1 VRFVP
6 PVRPSRRLLIA
17 TATCGAL
24 AVSLLPASSAFAANG
39 KTSASDVAAAQAQV
53 DALNTAADK
62 AVEAYDQAQ
71 AALDAAAAQAKAE
84 QAAVA
89 RATAQV
95 QVARAGVQALAAS
108 EYEHGVDNSS
118 LTYLLSGD
126 STSIGEKAALL
137 GAVNRA
143 QGASLTKVID
153 ADRKLE
159 ATQAQATQALAAQQ
173 AAASALAARQVSV
186 QKALAA
192 QQAVLTTKKGQLAQE
207 QAAAAAAQ
215 RLAAQQQAQL
225 QASRS
230 KARTPVTTASVP
242 NARPGGAP
250 VPAPAPVPASGGA
263 ATAIAFAYAQL
274 GKPYRFGGAG
284 PGSYDCSGLTMRA
297 WGAAGVSLAHSSSA
311 QQHEGRPVSLS
322 ALQPGDLVFW
332 GNPAY
337 HVAIYIGGGRV
348 IAAPHTGTVVQIQA
362 IWGRPSGAVRP

>member
-1 VRFVP
+1 
-6 PVRPSRRLLIA
+6 
-17 TATCGAL
+17 
-24 AVSLLPASSAFAANG
+24 
-39 KTSASDVAAAQAQV
+39 
-53 DALNTAADK
+53 
-62 AVEAYDQAQ
+62 
-71 AALDAAAAQAKAE
+71 
-84 QAAVA
+84 
-89 RATAQV
+89 
-95 QVARAGVQALAAS
+95 
-108 EYEHGVDNSS
+108 
-118 LTYLLSGD
+118 
-126 STSIGEKAALL
+126 
-137 GAVNRA
+137 
-143 QGASLTKVID
+143 
-153 ADRKLE
+153 
-159 ATQAQATQALAAQQ
+159 
-173 AAASALAARQVSV
+173 V

-192 QQAVLTTKKGQLAQE
+192 QQAVLSTKKGQLAQE

-250 VPAPAPVPASGGA
+250 APAPVPASGGA
-263 ATAIAFAYAQL
+263 AAALAFAYAQL

-337 HVAIYIGGGRV
+337 HVAIYIGGGRI